1 MYLPFPTIYEM
12 KRKFARGAAAI
23 EMALMLPWLILMI
36 DGVVEFGVL
45 MYNQSVL
52 LSATQ
57 SAARAGIAGGSAK
70 LSQLEVGQ
78 MAEINANAR
87 VILIALNTVATA
99 HVVQAA
105 EPSFQ
110 LPLSVTLQYSY
121 QGLLIGGF
129 LSALQLQP
137 TMNATVVMY
146 NE

>member
-1 MYLPFPTIYEM
+1 MCLPFPTIYEM
-12 KRKFARGAAAI
+12 KRKLACGAAAI

-52 LSATQ
+52 VSATQ

-87 VILIALNTVATA
+87 LILIAMNTSATA

-121 QGLLIGGF
+121 QGLFIGGF

-137 TMNATVVMY
+137 TMHATVVMY

>member
-1 MYLPFPTIYEM
+1 M
-12 KRKFARGAAAI
+12 KRKLARGAAAI

-52 LSATQ
+52 VSATQ

-70 LSQLEVGQ
+70 LSQLEVGK
-78 MAEINANAR
+78 MAEVNANAR
-87 VILIALNTVATA
+87 LKLIALNTVATA
-99 HVVQAA
+99 HVVQVA

-121 QGLLIGGF
+121 QGLFIGGF

-137 TMNATVVMY
+137 TMHATVVMY